1 MTPLAEDWLVP
12 WVARAHS
19 ALEGGS
25 LAGFLADL
33 ATTAPALGRASAH
46 VISLP
51 LHPAARALGTSP
63 EVLTTDLA
71 QLSEAG
77 LLTCSYDG
85 DLTYS
90 CEGHPDAAHATITL
104 LPAGPSSWS

>member
-19 ALEGGS
+19 ALEGGP

-33 ATTAPALGRASAH
+33 ATTAPALGRATAH
-46 VISLP
+46 VINLP

-63 EVLTTDLA
+63 EVLTTALA

-77 LLTCSYDG
+77 LLTYSCDG
-85 DLTYS
+85 D
-90 CEGHPDAAHATITL
+90 PDAAHAMITL
-104 LPAGPSSWS
+104 LPGGPSSWS